1 MADSRQSHDADD
13 AVLTG
18 LARLSATL
26 AVDPPPDQLVI
37 DVQARIGALPTPA
50 AHRPVRQGL
59 AELADRLRR
68 HWRAATAVA
77 VALLLGILAVSP
89 AGARIAQ
96 WLGIGGVRIVQEVP
110 QSTGPP
116 DPAAA
121 DGFTE
126 VDLDQARARVS
137 FPLAVPADLGPPTR
151 VLIGPADT
159 VVSMVWAGGDPIA
172 PDGPVRLDQLAG
184 RPDPA
189 VIKSYI
195 DDLEF
200 PQVGGQ
206 TAYWLRAPHPLVY
219 TDQAGTDH
227 TERSRTAGPT
237 LIWQD
242 GPVTFRLE
250 GVGSQQRAVQIAGS
264 VA

>member
-18 LARLSATL
+18 LARLSAAL
-26 AVDPPPDQLVI
+26 AVDPPPDQLAV
-37 DVQARIGALPTPA
+37 DVQARIGGLPTPA
-50 AHRPVRQGL
+50 ARRPARRGL
-59 AELADRLRR
+59 NALTDRLRR

-116 DPAAA
+116 DPAGA

-159 VVSMVWAGGDPIA
+159 VVSMVWAGGDP
-172 PDGPVRLDQLAG
+172 RRAG
-184 RPDPA
+184 RPGPA
-189 VIKSYI
+189 GSAGR
-195 DDLEF
+195 
-200 PQVGGQ
+200 PARSGGHQVVHRRPRVPTGG
-206 TAYWLRAPHPLVY
+206 RAGRVLA
-219 TDQAGTDH
+219 AGT
-227 TERSRTAGPT
+227 A
-237 LIWQD
+237 
-242 GPVTFRLE
+242 PVGLHRPGRRRPPNDRE
-250 GVGSQQRAVQIAGS
+250 PPARH
-264 VA
+264 